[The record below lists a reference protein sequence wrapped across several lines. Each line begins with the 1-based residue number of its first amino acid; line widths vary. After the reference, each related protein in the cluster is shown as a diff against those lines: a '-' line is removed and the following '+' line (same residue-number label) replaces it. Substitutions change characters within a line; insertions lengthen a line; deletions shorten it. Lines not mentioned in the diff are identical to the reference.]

1 MPQSIIPLLTLCW
14 AAGCN
19 VLGSADVDHLD
30 MLQRG
35 AASLESVERDPEPET
50 PAPPAPA
57 PAEAGED
64 EEEVGPAPAP
74 AAAPAPDEQ
83 LPDGEEEA
91 DVDEEDEEEADV
103 DEEEDVVDVD
113 EEDLPSPAP
122 APISLSRN
130 GAPAPAP
137 ACERRCQ
144 RKYDKFVKK
153 GKEKQGL
160 KKTCKK
166 SFCAGCDFC
175 ADEPETPAPPAPA
188 PAPKISFSK
197 VQEDRYWGCDRKGM
211 GNLHG
216 FGHSTVQECFAATLK
231 DPACKGLFDY
241 NQGYNGQC
249 KCVVVDGC
257 TALRGIRGYIAYKV
271 DDA

>member
-1 MPQSIIPLLTLCW
+1 LTLCW

-160 KKTCKK
+160 RKTCKK

-175 ADEPETPAPPAPA
+175 A
-188 PAPKISFSK
+188 PKFSFSK

>member
-1 MPQSIIPLLTLCW
+1 MPQSIISLLTLCW

-35 AASLESVERDPEPET
+35 AASL
-50 PAPPAPA
+50 
-57 PAEAGED
+57 
-64 EEEVGPAPAP
+64 
-74 AAAPAPDEQ
+74 PDEQ

-91 DVDEEDEEEADV
+91 DVDEEDEEEADL

-113 EEDLPSPAP
+113 EEDLPSSAP

-160 KKTCKK
+160 RKTCKK

-175 ADEPETPAPPAPA
+175 A
-188 PAPKISFSK
+188 PKFSFSK